1 MPFYMNF
8 KLSLGDFIDTIMK
21 KTLATIVMA
30 GAMVFGLNA
39 QEIGNDELTQIR
51 GSFSHSRD
59 DMARMNAISGN
70 YDLRKLAVNRERQG
84 KTDHF
89 FKYRVKVSG
98 ITDQQQSG
106 RCWMFTSMNVLR
118 PSVMEKF
125 NISGFD
131 FSHNYCY
138 FWDLFEKSNLFLE
151 NVIRTAERDI
161 ILDRDVAWFFQNP
174 VNDGGVWNSFLNI
187 AEKYGVVPASAM
199 PETAHSNRTSYLTS
213 FLNEYLRKEGYALRE
228 MISDGASEKKTRKY
242 KLQAMKGVY
251 RMLVLF
257 LGEPPVEFTWRYET
271 ENGEIKTLTST
282 PADFY
287 RSIVPADYGS
297 DSYIMV
303 MHDPTRPYYQVYEI
317 DNYRN
322 TYEGVNWKYLNLP
335 LDEIKASAMA
345 SIKAG
350 EALYASCDISLY
362 YKSDEGIADMDI
374 YDFGSLMGMDFEIHD
389 KAARIMTRQSGSAH
403 AMTLI
408 AVDTDENDRPVKW
421 QFENS
426 WGPDAGHNG
435 YYTFTDEW
443 FDEYMFRM
451 VIRKDYLSGKAV
463 EALSGEADMLPA
475 WDYMF

>member
-1 MPFYMNF
+1 MD
-8 KLSLGDFIDTIMK
+8 DFNGTMMK
-21 KTLATIVMA
+21 KTLSIIAMST
-30 GAMVFGLNA
+30 AMVFGLEA
-39 QEIGNDELTQIR
+39 QEIGNEELVRIR
-51 GSFSHSRD
+51 ESFARTRED
-59 DMARMNAISGN
+59 IARMNAVSGN
-70 YDLRKLAVNRERQG
+70 YDLKKLAIDRERQG

-89 FKYRVKVSG
+89 FKYKVQVSG

-125 NISGFD
+125 NVREFD

-138 FWDLFEKSNLFLE
+138 FWDMFEKSNLFLE

-161 ILDRDVAWFFQNP
+161 ILDRDVAWFFQSP

-199 PETAHSNRTSYLTS
+199 PETAHSNRTSYLTG

-228 MISDGASEKKTRKY
+228 MISEGASEKKTRKY

-251 RMLVLF
+251 RILVLC
-257 LGEPPVEFTWRYET
+257 LGEPPAEFTWRYET
-271 ENGEIKTLTST
+271 ADGEVKTLTST
-282 PADFY
+282 PLDFY
-287 RSIVPADYGS
+287 RSIIPEDYGS
-297 DSYIMV
+297 NTYIMV
-303 MHDPTRPYYQVYEI
+303 MNDPTRPYYQVYEI

-335 LDEIKASAMA
+335 SDEIKKAAVA
-345 SIKAG
+345 SIKAD
-350 EALYASCDISLY
+350 EALYASCDISRY
-362 YKSDEGIADMDI
+362 YNDDEGIADMDI
-374 YDFGSLMGMDFEIHD
+374 YDFEALMGMDFEIHD

-408 AVDTDENDRPVKW
+408 AVDTDENDTPVKW

-435 YYTFTDEW
+435 YFTFTDEW

-451 VIRKDYLSGKAV
+451 VIRKEYLSGKAV
-463 EALSGEADMLPA
+463 EALSGESEMLPA

>member
-1 MPFYMNF
+1 MD
-8 KLSLGDFIDTIMK
+8 DFNGTMMK
-21 KTLATIVMA
+21 KTLSIIAMAT
-30 GAMVFGLNA
+30 AMVFGLEA
-39 QEIGNDELTQIR
+39 QEIGNEELVRIR
-51 GSFSHSRD
+51 ESFARTRED
-59 DMARMNAISGN
+59 IARMNAVSGN
-70 YDLRKLAVNRERQG
+70 YDLKKLAIDRERQG

-89 FKYRVKVSG
+89 FKYKVQVSG

-125 NISGFD
+125 NVREFD

-138 FWDLFEKSNLFLE
+138 FWDMFEKSNLFLE

-161 ILDRDVAWFFQNP
+161 ILDRDVAWFFQSP

-199 PETAHSNRTSYLTS
+199 PETAHSNRTSYLTG

-228 MISDGASEKKTRKY
+228 MISEGASEKKTRKY

-251 RMLVLF
+251 RILVLC
-257 LGEPPVEFTWRYET
+257 LGEPPAEFTWRYET
-271 ENGEIKTLTST
+271 ADGEVKTLTST
-282 PADFY
+282 PLDFY
-287 RSIVPADYGS
+287 RSIIPEDYGS
-297 DSYIMV
+297 NTYIMV
-303 MHDPTRPYYQVYEI
+303 MNDPTRPYYQVYEI

-335 LDEIKASAMA
+335 SDEIKKAAVA
-345 SIKAG
+345 SIKAD
-350 EALYASCDISLY
+350 EALYASCDISRY
-362 YKSDEGIADMDI
+362 YNDDEGIADMDI
-374 YDFGSLMGMDFEIHD
+374 YDFEALMGMDFEIHD

-408 AVDTDENDRPVKW
+408 AVDTDENDTPVKW

-435 YYTFTDEW
+435 YFTFTDEW

-451 VIRKDYLSGKAV
+451 VIRKEYLSGKAV
-463 EALSGEADMLPA
+463 EALSGESEMLPA

>member
-1 MPFYMNF
+1 MNF

-251 RMLVLF
+251 PANLRSSSH
-257 LGEPPVEFTWRYET
+257 GDTKP
-271 ENGEIKTLTST
+271 KTGKS
-282 PADFY
+282 
-287 RSIVPADYGS
+287 
-297 DSYIMV
+297 
-303 MHDPTRPYYQVYEI
+303 RP
-317 DNYRN
+317 
-322 TYEGVNWKYLNLP
+322 
-335 LDEIKASAMA
+335 
-345 SIKAG
+345 
-350 EALYASCDISLY
+350 
-362 YKSDEGIADMDI
+362 
-374 YDFGSLMGMDFEIHD
+374 
-389 KAARIMTRQSGSAH
+389 
-403 AMTLI
+403 
-408 AVDTDENDRPVKW
+408 
-421 QFENS
+421 
-426 WGPDAGHNG
+426 
-435 YYTFTDEW
+435 
-443 FDEYMFRM
+443 
-451 VIRKDYLSGKAV
+451 
-463 EALSGEADMLPA
+463 
-475 WDYMF
+475 

>member
-1 MPFYMNF
+1 MD
-8 KLSLGDFIDTIMK
+8 DFNGTMMK
-21 KTLATIVMA
+21 KTLSIIAMAT
-30 GAMVFGLNA
+30 AMVFGLEA
-39 QEIGNDELTQIR
+39 QEIGNEELVRIR
-51 GSFSHSRD
+51 ESFARTRED
-59 DMARMNAISGN
+59 IARMNAVSGN
-70 YDLRKLAVNRERQG
+70 YDLKKLAIDRERQG

-89 FKYRVKVSG
+89 FKYKVQVSG

-125 NISGFD
+125 NIREFD

-138 FWDLFEKSNLFLE
+138 FWDMFEKSNLFLE

-161 ILDRDVAWFFQNP
+161 ILDRDVAWFFQSP

-199 PETAHSNRTSYLTS
+199 PETAHSNRTSYLTG

-228 MISDGASEKKTRKY
+228 MISEGASEKKTRKY

-251 RMLVLF
+251 RILVLC
-257 LGEPPVEFTWRYET
+257 LGEAPAEFTWRYET
-271 ENGEIKTLTST
+271 ADGEVKTLTST
-282 PADFY
+282 PLDFY
-287 RSIVPADYGS
+287 RSIIPEAYGS
-297 DSYIMV
+297 DTYIMV
-303 MHDPTRPYYQVYEI
+303 MNDPTRPYYQVYEI

-335 LDEIKASAMA
+335 SDEIKKAAVA
-345 SIKAG
+345 SIKAD
-350 EALYASCDISLY
+350 EALYASCDISRY
-362 YKSDEGIADMDI
+362 YNDDEGIADMDI
-374 YDFGSLMGMDFEIHD
+374 YDFEALMGMDFEIHD

-408 AVDTDENDRPVKW
+408 AVDTDENDTPVKW

-435 YYTFTDEW
+435 YFTFTDEW

-451 VIRKDYLSGKAV
+451 VIRKEYLSGKAV
-463 EALSGEADMLPA
+463 EALSGESEMLPA

>member
-1 MPFYMNF
+1 MD
-8 KLSLGDFIDTIMK
+8 DFNGTMMK
-21 KTLATIVMA
+21 KTLSIIAMAT
-30 GAMVFGLNA
+30 AMVFGLEA
-39 QEIGNDELTQIR
+39 QEIRNEELVRIR
-51 GSFSHSRD
+51 ESFARTRED
-59 DMARMNAISGN
+59 IARMNAVSGN
-70 YDLRKLAVNRERQG
+70 YDLKKLAIDRERQG

-89 FKYRVKVSG
+89 FKYKVQVSG

-125 NISGFD
+125 NVREFD

-138 FWDLFEKSNLFLE
+138 FWDMFEKSNLFLE

-161 ILDRDVAWFFQNP
+161 ILDRDVAWFFQSP

-199 PETAHSNRTSYLTS
+199 PETAHSNRTSYLTG

-228 MISDGASEKKTRKY
+228 MISEGASEKKTRKY

-251 RMLVLF
+251 RILVLC
-257 LGEPPVEFTWRYET
+257 LGEPPAEFTWRYET
-271 ENGEIKTLTST
+271 ADGEVKTLTST
-282 PADFY
+282 PLDFY
-287 RSIVPADYGS
+287 RSIIPEDYGS
-297 DSYIMV
+297 NTYIMV
-303 MHDPTRPYYQVYEI
+303 MNDPTRPYYQVYEI

-335 LDEIKASAMA
+335 SDEIKKAAVA
-345 SIKAG
+345 SIKAD
-350 EALYASCDISLY
+350 EALYASCDISRY
-362 YKSDEGIADMDI
+362 YNDDEGIADMDI
-374 YDFGSLMGMDFEIHD
+374 YDFEALMGMDFEIHD

-408 AVDTDENDRPVKW
+408 AVDTDENDTPVKW

-435 YYTFTDEW
+435 YFTFTDEW

-451 VIRKDYLSGKAV
+451 VIRKEYLSGKAV
-463 EALSGEADMLPA
+463 EALSGESEMLPA

>member
-1 MPFYMNF
+1 MD
-8 KLSLGDFIDTIMK
+8 DFNGTMMK
-21 KTLATIVMA
+21 KTLSIIAMAT
-30 GAMVFGLNA
+30 AMVFGLEA
-39 QEIGNDELTQIR
+39 QEIGNEELVRIR
-51 GSFSHSRD
+51 ESFARTRED
-59 DMARMNAISGN
+59 IARMNAVSGN
-70 YDLRKLAVNRERQG
+70 YDLKKLAIDRERQG

-89 FKYRVKVSG
+89 FKYKVQVSG

-125 NISGFD
+125 NIREFD

-138 FWDLFEKSNLFLE
+138 FWDMFEKSNLFLE

-161 ILDRDVAWFFQNP
+161 ILDRDVAWFFQSP

-199 PETAHSNRTSYLTS
+199 PETAHSNRTSYLTG

-228 MISDGASEKKTRKY
+228 MISEGASEKKTRKY

-251 RMLVLF
+251 RILVLC
-257 LGEPPVEFTWRYET
+257 LGEPPAEFTWRYET
-271 ENGEIKTLTST
+271 ADGEVKTLTST
-282 PADFY
+282 PLDFY
-287 RSIVPADYGS
+287 RSIIPEDYGS
-297 DSYIMV
+297 DTYIMV
-303 MHDPTRPYYQVYEI
+303 MNDPTRPYSQVYEI

-335 LDEIKASAMA
+335 SDEIKKAAVA
-345 SIKAG
+345 SIKAD
-350 EALYASCDISLY
+350 EALYASCDISRY
-362 YKSDEGIADMDI
+362 YNDDEGIADMDI
-374 YDFGSLMGMDFEIHD
+374 YDFEALMGMDFEIHD

-408 AVDTDENDRPVKW
+408 AVDTDENDTPVKW

-435 YYTFTDEW
+435 YFTFTDEW

-451 VIRKDYLSGKAV
+451 VIRKEYLSGKAV
-463 EALSGEADMLPA
+463 EALSGESEMLPA

>member
-1 MPFYMNF
+1 MD
-8 KLSLGDFIDTIMK
+8 DFNGTMMK
-21 KTLATIVMA
+21 KTLSIIAMAT
-30 GAMVFGLNA
+30 AMVFGLEA
-39 QEIGNDELTQIR
+39 QEIGNEELVRIR
-51 GSFSHSRD
+51 ESFARTRED
-59 DMARMNAISGN
+59 IARMNAVSGN
-70 YDLRKLAVNRERQG
+70 YDLKKLAIDRERQG

-89 FKYRVKVSG
+89 FKYKVQVCG

-125 NISGFD
+125 NIREFD

-138 FWDLFEKSNLFLE
+138 FWDMFEKSNLFLE

-161 ILDRDVAWFFQNP
+161 ILDRDVAWFFQSP

-199 PETAHSNRTSYLTS
+199 PETAHSNRTSYLTG

-228 MISDGASEKKTRKY
+228 MISEGASEKKTRKY

-251 RMLVLF
+251 RILVLC
-257 LGEPPVEFTWRYET
+257 LGEPPAEFTWRYET
-271 ENGEIKTLTST
+271 ADGEVKTLTST
-282 PADFY
+282 PLDFY
-287 RSIVPADYGS
+287 RSIIPEAYGS
-297 DSYIMV
+297 DTYIMV
-303 MHDPTRPYYQVYEI
+303 MNDPTRPYYQVYEI

-335 LDEIKASAMA
+335 SDEIKKAAVV
-345 SIKAG
+345 SIKAD
-350 EALYASCDISLY
+350 EALYASCDISRY
-362 YKSDEGIADMDI
+362 YNDDEGIADMDI
-374 YDFGSLMGMDFEIHD
+374 YDFEALMGMDFEIHD

-408 AVDTDENDRPVKW
+408 AVDTDENDTPVKW

-435 YYTFTDEW
+435 YFTFTDEW

-451 VIRKDYLSGKAV
+451 VIRKEYLSGKAV
-463 EALSGEADMLPA
+463 EALSGESEMLPA

>member
-1 MPFYMNF
+1 MNF
-8 KLSLGDFIDTIMK
+8 KLSLGDFKDTTMK
-21 KTLATIVMA
+21 KTLTTIAMA
-30 GAMVFGLNA
+30 GIMVLGLNA
-39 QEIGNDELTQIR
+39 QEIGNEELAQIR
-51 GSFSHSRD
+51 SSFTRTRD
-59 DMARMNAISGN
+59 DIARMNAISGN

-125 NISGFD
+125 GISEFD

-138 FWDLFEKSNLFLE
+138 FWDMFEKSNLFLE

-187 AEKYGVVPASAM
+187 AEKYGVVPEQAM
-199 PETAHSNRTSYLTS
+199 PETAHSNNTSYLTS

-257 LGEPPVEFTWRYET
+257 LGEPPVRFTWRYET
-271 ENGEIKTLTST
+271 EEGEIRTLEST

-287 RSIVPADYGS
+287 RSIVPDGYGS
-297 DSYIMV
+297 DSYVMV

-317 DNYRN
+317 ENYRN
-322 TYEGVNWKYLNLP
+322 TCEGINWKYLNLP
-335 LDEIKASAMA
+335 LDEIKSSAIA
-345 SIKAG
+345 SIKAD
-350 EALYASCDISLY
+350 EALYASCDISRY

-374 YDFGSLMGMDFEIHD
+374 YDFGALMGFDFEIHD
-389 KAARIMTRQSGSAH
+389 KAERIMTRQSGSAH

-408 AVDTDENDRPVKW
+408 AVDTDENGKPVKW

-435 YYTFTDEW
+435 YYTFTDGW

-463 EALSGEADMLPA
+463 GALSGESDMLPA

>member
-1 MPFYMNF
+1 MD
-8 KLSLGDFIDTIMK
+8 DFNGTMMK
-21 KTLATIVMA
+21 KTLSIIAMAT
-30 GAMVFGLNA
+30 AMVFGLEA
-39 QEIGNDELTQIR
+39 QEIGNEELVRIR
-51 GSFSHSRD
+51 ESFARTRED
-59 DMARMNAISGN
+59 IARMNAVSGN
-70 YDLRKLAVNRERQG
+70 YDLKKLAIDRERQG
-84 KTDHF
+84 KTDHL
-89 FKYRVKVSG
+89 FKYKVQVSG

-125 NISGFD
+125 NVREFD

-138 FWDLFEKSNLFLE
+138 FWDMFEKSNLFLE

-161 ILDRDVAWFFQNP
+161 ILDRDVAWFFQSP

-199 PETAHSNRTSYLTS
+199 PETAHSNRTSYLTG

-228 MISDGASEKKTRKY
+228 MISEGASEKKTRKY

-251 RMLVLF
+251 RILVLC
-257 LGEPPVEFTWRYET
+257 LGEPPAEFTWRYET
-271 ENGEIKTLTST
+271 ADGEVKTLTST
-282 PADFY
+282 PLDFY
-287 RSIVPADYGS
+287 RSIIPEDYGS
-297 DSYIMV
+297 DTYIMV
-303 MHDPTRPYYQVYEI
+303 MNDPTRPYYQVYEI

-335 LDEIKASAMA
+335 SDEIKKAAVA
-345 SIKAG
+345 SIKAD
-350 EALYASCDISLY
+350 EALYASCDISRY
-362 YKSDEGIADMDI
+362 YNDDEGIADMDI
-374 YDFGSLMGMDFEIHD
+374 YDFEALMGMDFEIHD

-408 AVDTDENDRPVKW
+408 AVDTDENDTPVKW

-435 YYTFTDEW
+435 YFTFTDEW

-451 VIRKDYLSGKAV
+451 VIRKEYLSGKAV
-463 EALSGEADMLPA
+463 EALSGESEMLPA

>member
-1 MPFYMNF
+1 MD
-8 KLSLGDFIDTIMK
+8 DFNGTMMK
-21 KTLATIVMA
+21 KTLSIIAMAT
-30 GAMVFGLNA
+30 AMVFGLEA
-39 QEIGNDELTQIR
+39 QEIGNEELVRIR
-51 GSFSHSRD
+51 ESFARTRED
-59 DMARMNAISGN
+59 IARMNAVSGN
-70 YDLRKLAVNRERQG
+70 YDLKKLAIDRERQG
-84 KTDHF
+84 KTDHL
-89 FKYRVKVSG
+89 FKYKVQVSG

-125 NISGFD
+125 NVREFD

-138 FWDLFEKSNLFLE
+138 FWDMFEKSNLFLE

-161 ILDRDVAWFFQNP
+161 ILDRDVAWFFQIP

-199 PETAHSNRTSYLTS
+199 PETAHSNRTSYLTG

-228 MISDGASEKKTRKY
+228 MISEGASEKKTRKY

-251 RMLVLF
+251 RILVLC
-257 LGEPPVEFTWRYET
+257 LGEPPAEFTWRYET
-271 ENGEIKTLTST
+271 ADGEVKTLTST
-282 PADFY
+282 PLDFY
-287 RSIVPADYGS
+287 RSIIPEDYGS
-297 DSYIMV
+297 DTYIMV
-303 MHDPTRPYYQVYEI
+303 MNDPTRPYYQVYEI

-335 LDEIKASAMA
+335 SDEIKKAAVA
-345 SIKAG
+345 SIKAD
-350 EALYASCDISLY
+350 EALYASCDISRY
-362 YKSDEGIADMDI
+362 YNDDEGIADMDI
-374 YDFGSLMGMDFEIHD
+374 YDFEALMGMDFEIHD

-408 AVDTDENDRPVKW
+408 AVDTDENDTPVKW

-435 YYTFTDEW
+435 YFTFTDEW

-451 VIRKDYLSGKAV
+451 VIRKEYLSGKAV
-463 EALSGEADMLPA
+463 EALSGESEMLPA

>member
-1 MPFYMNF
+1 M
-8 KLSLGDFIDTIMK
+8 MK
-21 KTLATIVMA
+21 KTLSIIAMAT
-30 GAMVFGLNA
+30 AMVFGLEA
-39 QEIGNDELTQIR
+39 QEIGNEELVRIR
-51 GSFSHSRD
+51 ESFARTRED
-59 DMARMNAISGN
+59 IARMNAVSGN
-70 YDLRKLAVNRERQG
+70 YDLKKLAIDRERQG

-89 FKYRVKVSG
+89 FKYKVQVSG

-125 NISGFD
+125 NVREFD

-138 FWDLFEKSNLFLE
+138 FWDMFEKSNLFLE

-161 ILDRDVAWFFQNP
+161 ILDRDVAWFFQSP

-199 PETAHSNRTSYLTS
+199 PETAHSNRTSYLTG

-228 MISDGASEKKTRKY
+228 MISEGASEKKTRKY

-251 RMLVLF
+251 RILVLC
-257 LGEPPVEFTWRYET
+257 LGEPPAEFTWRYET
-271 ENGEIKTLTST
+271 ADGEVKTLTST
-282 PADFY
+282 PLDFY
-287 RSIVPADYGS
+287 RSIIPEDYGS
-297 DSYIMV
+297 NTYIMV
-303 MHDPTRPYYQVYEI
+303 MNDPTRPYYQVYEI

-335 LDEIKASAMA
+335 SDEIKKAAVA
-345 SIKAG
+345 SIKAD
-350 EALYASCDISLY
+350 EALYASCDISRY
-362 YKSDEGIADMDI
+362 YNDDEGIADMDI
-374 YDFGSLMGMDFEIHD
+374 YDFEALMGMDFEIHD

-408 AVDTDENDRPVKW
+408 AVDTDENDTPVKW

-435 YYTFTDEW
+435 YFTFTDEW

-451 VIRKDYLSGKAV
+451 VIRKEYLSGKAV
-463 EALSGEADMLPA
+463 EALSGESEMLPA

>member
-1 MPFYMNF
+1 MD
-8 KLSLGDFIDTIMK
+8 DFNGTMMK
-21 KTLATIVMA
+21 KTLSIIAMAT
-30 GAMVFGLNA
+30 AMVFGLEA
-39 QEIGNDELTQIR
+39 QEIGNEELVRIR
-51 GSFSHSRD
+51 ESFARTRED
-59 DMARMNAISGN
+59 IARMNAVSGN
-70 YDLRKLAVNRERQG
+70 YDLKKLAIDRERQG

-89 FKYRVKVSG
+89 FKYKVQVSG

-125 NISGFD
+125 NVREFD

-138 FWDLFEKSNLFLE
+138 FWDMFEKSNLFLE

-161 ILDRDVAWFFQNP
+161 ILDRDVAWFFQSP

-199 PETAHSNRTSYLTS
+199 PETAHSNRTSYLTG

-228 MISDGASEKKTRKY
+228 MISEGASEKKTRKY

-251 RMLVLF
+251 RILVLC
-257 LGEPPVEFTWRYET
+257 LGEPPAEFTWRYET
-271 ENGEIKTLTST
+271 ADGEIKTLTST
-282 PADFY
+282 PLDFY
-287 RSIVPADYGS
+287 RSIIPEDYGS
-297 DSYIMV
+297 NTYIMV
-303 MHDPTRPYYQVYEI
+303 MNDPTRPYYQVYEI

-335 LDEIKASAMA
+335 SDEIKKAAVA
-345 SIKAG
+345 SIKAD
-350 EALYASCDISLY
+350 EALYASCDISRY
-362 YKSDEGIADMDI
+362 YNDDEGIADMDI
-374 YDFGSLMGMDFEIHD
+374 YDFEALMGMDFEIHD

-408 AVDTDENDRPVKW
+408 AVDTDENDTPVKW

-435 YYTFTDEW
+435 YFTFTDEW

-451 VIRKDYLSGKAV
+451 VIRKEYLSDKAV
-463 EALSGEADMLPA
+463 EALSGESEMLPA

>member
-1 MPFYMNF
+1 MD
-8 KLSLGDFIDTIMK
+8 DFNGTMMK
-21 KTLATIVMA
+21 KTLSIIAMAT
-30 GAMVFGLNA
+30 AMVFGLEA
-39 QEIGNDELTQIR
+39 QEIGNEELVRIR
-51 GSFSHSRD
+51 ESFARTRED
-59 DMARMNAISGN
+59 IARMNAVSGN
-70 YDLRKLAVNRERQG
+70 YDLKKLAIDRERQG
-84 KTDHF
+84 KTDHL
-89 FKYRVKVSG
+89 FKYKVQVSG

-125 NISGFD
+125 NIREFD

-138 FWDLFEKSNLFLE
+138 FWDMFEKSNLFLE

-161 ILDRDVAWFFQNP
+161 ILDRDVAWFFQSP

-199 PETAHSNRTSYLTS
+199 PETAHSNRTSYLTG

-228 MISDGASEKKTRKY
+228 MISEGASEKKTRKY

-251 RMLVLF
+251 RILVLC
-257 LGEPPVEFTWRYET
+257 LGEPPAEFTWRYET
-271 ENGEIKTLTST
+271 ADGEVKTLTST
-282 PADFY
+282 PLDFY
-287 RSIVPADYGS
+287 RSIIPEAYGS
-297 DSYIMV
+297 DTYIMV
-303 MHDPTRPYYQVYEI
+303 MNDPTRPYYQVYEI

-335 LDEIKASAMA
+335 SDEIKKAAVV
-345 SIKAG
+345 SIKAD
-350 EALYASCDISLY
+350 EALYASCDISRY
-362 YKSDEGIADMDI
+362 YNDDEGIADMDI
-374 YDFGSLMGMDFEIHD
+374 YDFEALMGMDFEIHD

-408 AVDTDENDRPVKW
+408 AVDTDENDTPVKW

-435 YYTFTDEW
+435 YFTFTDEW

-451 VIRKDYLSGKAV
+451 VIRKEYLSGKAV
-463 EALSGEADMLPA
+463 EALSGESEMLPA

>member
-1 MPFYMNF
+1 MD
-8 KLSLGDFIDTIMK
+8 DFNGTMMK
-21 KTLATIVMA
+21 KTLSIIAMAT
-30 GAMVFGLNA
+30 AMVFGLEA
-39 QEIGNDELTQIR
+39 QEIGNEELVRIR
-51 GSFSHSRD
+51 ESFARTRED
-59 DMARMNAISGN
+59 IARMNAVSGN
-70 YDLRKLAVNRERQG
+70 YDLKKLAIDRERQG

-89 FKYRVKVSG
+89 FKYKVQVSG

-125 NISGFD
+125 NIREFD

-138 FWDLFEKSNLFLE
+138 FWDMFEKSNLFLE

-161 ILDRDVAWFFQNP
+161 ILDRDVAWFFQSP

-199 PETAHSNRTSYLTS
+199 PETAHSNRTSYLTG

-228 MISDGASEKKTRKY
+228 MISEGASEKKTRKY

-251 RMLVLF
+251 RILVLC
-257 LGEPPVEFTWRYET
+257 LGEPPAEFTWRYET
-271 ENGEIKTLTST
+271 ADGEVKTLTST
-282 PADFY
+282 PLDFY
-287 RSIVPADYGS
+287 RSIIPEDYGS
-297 DSYIMV
+297 NTYIMV
-303 MHDPTRPYYQVYEI
+303 MNDPTRPYYQVYEI

-335 LDEIKASAMA
+335 SDEIKKAAVA
-345 SIKAG
+345 SIKAD
-350 EALYASCDISLY
+350 EALYASCDISRY
-362 YKSDEGIADMDI
+362 YNDDEGIADMDI
-374 YDFGSLMGMDFEIHD
+374 YDFEALMGMDFEIHD

-408 AVDTDENDRPVKW
+408 AVDTDENDTPVKW

-435 YYTFTDEW
+435 YFTFTDEW

-451 VIRKDYLSGKAV
+451 VIRKEYLSGKAV
-463 EALSGEADMLPA
+463 EALSGESEMLPA

>member
-1 MPFYMNF
+1 MD
-8 KLSLGDFIDTIMK
+8 DFNGTMMK
-21 KTLATIVMA
+21 KTLSIIAMAT
-30 GAMVFGLNA
+30 AMVFGLEA
-39 QEIGNDELTQIR
+39 QEIGNEELVRIR
-51 GSFSHSRD
+51 ESFARTRED
-59 DMARMNAISGN
+59 IARMNAVSGN
-70 YDLRKLAVNRERQG
+70 YDLKKLAIDRERQG
-84 KTDHF
+84 KTDHL
-89 FKYRVKVSG
+89 FKYKVQVSG

-125 NISGFD
+125 NVREFD

-138 FWDLFEKSNLFLE
+138 FWDMFEKSNLFLE

-161 ILDRDVAWFFQNP
+161 ILDRDVAWFFQIP

-199 PETAHSNRTSYLTS
+199 PETAHSNRTSYLTG

-228 MISDGASEKKTRKY
+228 MISEGASEKKTRKY

-251 RMLVLF
+251 RILVLC
-257 LGEPPVEFTWRYET
+257 LGEPPAEFTWRYET
-271 ENGEIKTLTST
+271 ADGEIKTLTST
-282 PADFY
+282 PLDFY
-287 RSIVPADYGS
+287 RSIIPEDYGS
-297 DSYIMV
+297 DTYIMV
-303 MHDPTRPYYQVYEI
+303 MNDPTRPYYQVYEI

-335 LDEIKASAMA
+335 SDEIKKAAVA
-345 SIKAG
+345 SIKAD
-350 EALYASCDISLY
+350 EALYASCDISRY
-362 YKSDEGIADMDI
+362 YNDDEGIADMDI
-374 YDFGSLMGMDFEIHD
+374 YDFEALMGMDFEIHD

-408 AVDTDENDRPVKW
+408 AVDTDENDTPVKW

-435 YYTFTDEW
+435 YFTFTDEW

-451 VIRKDYLSGKAV
+451 VIRKEYLSGKAV
-463 EALSGEADMLPA
+463 EALSGESEMLPA

>member
-1 MPFYMNF
+1 MD
-8 KLSLGDFIDTIMK
+8 DFNGTMMK
-21 KTLATIVMA
+21 KTLSIIAMAT
-30 GAMVFGLNA
+30 AMVFGLEA
-39 QEIGNDELTQIR
+39 QEIGNEELVRIR
-51 GSFSHSRD
+51 ESFARTRED
-59 DMARMNAISGN
+59 IARMNAVSGN
-70 YDLRKLAVNRERQG
+70 YDLKKLAIDRERQG

-89 FKYRVKVSG
+89 FKYKVQVSG

-125 NISGFD
+125 NVREFD

-138 FWDLFEKSNLFLE
+138 FWDMFEKSNLFLE

-161 ILDRDVAWFFQNP
+161 ILDRDVAWFFQSP

-199 PETAHSNRTSYLTS
+199 PETAHSNRTSYLTG

-228 MISDGASEKKTRKY
+228 MISEGASEKKTRKY

-251 RMLVLF
+251 RILVLC
-257 LGEPPVEFTWRYET
+257 LGEPPAEFTWRYET
-271 ENGEIKTLTST
+271 ADGEVKTLTST
-282 PADFY
+282 PLDFY
-287 RSIVPADYGS
+287 RSIIPEDYGS
-297 DSYIMV
+297 DTYIMV
-303 MHDPTRPYYQVYEI
+303 MNDPTRPYYQVYEI

-335 LDEIKASAMA
+335 SDEIKKAAVA
-345 SIKAG
+345 SIKAD
-350 EALYASCDISLY
+350 EALYASCDISRY
-362 YKSDEGIADMDI
+362 YNDDEGIADMDI
-374 YDFGSLMGMDFEIHD
+374 YDFEALMGMDFEIHD

-408 AVDTDENDRPVKW
+408 AVDTDENDTPVKW

-435 YYTFTDEW
+435 YFTFTDEW

-451 VIRKDYLSGKAV
+451 VIRKEYLSGKAV
-463 EALSGEADMLPA
+463 EALSGESEMLPA
-475 WDYMF
+475 WDSMF

>member
-1 MPFYMNF
+1 MD
-8 KLSLGDFIDTIMK
+8 DFNGTMMK
-21 KTLATIVMA
+21 KTLSIIAMAT
-30 GAMVFGLNA
+30 AMVFGLEA
-39 QEIGNDELTQIR
+39 QEIGNEELVRIR
-51 GSFSHSRD
+51 ESFARTRED
-59 DMARMNAISGN
+59 IARMNAVSGN
-70 YDLRKLAVNRERQG
+70 YDLKKLAIDRERQG

-89 FKYRVKVSG
+89 FKYKVQVSG

-125 NISGFD
+125 NVREFD

-138 FWDLFEKSNLFLE
+138 FWDMFEKSNLFLE

-161 ILDRDVAWFFQNP
+161 ILDRDVAWFFQSP

-199 PETAHSNRTSYLTS
+199 PETAHSNRTSYLTG

-228 MISDGASEKKTRKY
+228 MISEGASEKKTRKY

-251 RMLVLF
+251 RILVLC
-257 LGEPPVEFTWRYET
+257 LGEPPAEFTWRYET
-271 ENGEIKTLTST
+271 ADGEVKTLTST
-282 PADFY
+282 PLDFY
-287 RSIVPADYGS
+287 RSIIPEDYGS
-297 DSYIMV
+297 NTYIMV
-303 MHDPTRPYYQVYEI
+303 TNDPTRPYYQVYEI

-335 LDEIKASAMA
+335 SDEIKKAAVA
-345 SIKAG
+345 SIKAD
-350 EALYASCDISLY
+350 EALYASCDISRY
-362 YKSDEGIADMDI
+362 YNDDEGIADMDI
-374 YDFGSLMGMDFEIHD
+374 YDFEALMGMDFEIHD

-408 AVDTDENDRPVKW
+408 AVDTDENDTPVKW

-435 YYTFTDEW
+435 YFTFTDEW

-451 VIRKDYLSGKAV
+451 VIRKEYLSGKAV
-463 EALSGEADMLPA
+463 EALSGESEMLPA

>member
-1 MPFYMNF
+1 MD
-8 KLSLGDFIDTIMK
+8 DFNGTMMK
-21 KTLATIVMA
+21 KTLSIIAMAT
-30 GAMVFGLNA
+30 AMVFGLEA
-39 QEIGNDELTQIR
+39 QEIGNEELVRIR
-51 GSFSHSRD
+51 ESFARTRED
-59 DMARMNAISGN
+59 IARMNAVSGN
-70 YDLRKLAVNRERQG
+70 YDLKKLAIDRERQG
-84 KTDHF
+84 KTDHL
-89 FKYRVKVSG
+89 FKYKVQVSG

-125 NISGFD
+125 NIREFD

-138 FWDLFEKSNLFLE
+138 FWDMFEKSNLFLE

-161 ILDRDVAWFFQNP
+161 ILDRDVAWFFQSP

-199 PETAHSNRTSYLTS
+199 PETAHSNRTSYLTG

-228 MISDGASEKKTRKY
+228 MISEGASEKKTRKY

-251 RMLVLF
+251 RILVLC
-257 LGEPPVEFTWRYET
+257 LGEPPAEFTWRYET
-271 ENGEIKTLTST
+271 ADGEVKTLTST
-282 PADFY
+282 PLDFY
-287 RSIVPADYGS
+287 RSIIPEDYGS
-297 DSYIMV
+297 DTYIMV
-303 MHDPTRPYYQVYEI
+303 MNDPTRPYYQVYEI

-335 LDEIKASAMA
+335 SDEIKKAAVA
-345 SIKAG
+345 SIKAD
-350 EALYASCDISLY
+350 EALYASCDISRY
-362 YKSDEGIADMDI
+362 YNDDEGIADMDI
-374 YDFGSLMGMDFEIHD
+374 YDFEALMGMDFEIHD

-408 AVDTDENDRPVKW
+408 AVDTDENDTPVKW

-435 YYTFTDEW
+435 YFTFTDEW

-451 VIRKDYLSGKAV
+451 VIRKEYLSGKAV
-463 EALSGEADMLPA
+463 EALSGESEMLPA

>member
-1 MPFYMNF
+1 MD
-8 KLSLGDFIDTIMK
+8 DFNGTMMK
-21 KTLATIVMA
+21 KTLSIIAMAT
-30 GAMVFGLNA
+30 AMVFGLEA
-39 QEIGNDELTQIR
+39 QEIGNEELVRIR
-51 GSFSHSRD
+51 ESFARTRED
-59 DMARMNAISGN
+59 IARMNAVSGN
-70 YDLRKLAVNRERQG
+70 YDLKKLAIDRERQG
-84 KTDHF
+84 KTDHL
-89 FKYRVKVSG
+89 FKYKVQVSG

-125 NISGFD
+125 NIREFD

-138 FWDLFEKSNLFLE
+138 FWDMFEKSNLFLE

-161 ILDRDVAWFFQNP
+161 ILDRDVAWFFQSP

-199 PETAHSNRTSYLTS
+199 PETAHSNRTSYLTG

-228 MISDGASEKKTRKY
+228 MISEGASEKKTRKY

-251 RMLVLF
+251 RILVLC
-257 LGEPPVEFTWRYET
+257 LGEPPAEFTWRYET
-271 ENGEIKTLTST
+271 ADGEVKTLTST
-282 PADFY
+282 PLDFY
-287 RSIVPADYGS
+287 RSIIPEDYGS
-297 DSYIMV
+297 NTYIMV
-303 MHDPTRPYYQVYEI
+303 MNDPTRPYYQVYEI

-335 LDEIKASAMA
+335 SDEIKKAAVA
-345 SIKAG
+345 SIKAD
-350 EALYASCDISLY
+350 EALYASCDISRY
-362 YKSDEGIADMDI
+362 YNDDEGIADMDI
-374 YDFGSLMGMDFEIHD
+374 YDFEALMGMDFEIHD

-408 AVDTDENDRPVKW
+408 AVDADENDTPVKW

-435 YYTFTDEW
+435 YFTFTDEW

-451 VIRKDYLSGKAV
+451 VIRKEYLSGKAV
-463 EALSGEADMLPA
+463 EALSGESEMLPA

>member
-1 MPFYMNF
+1 MD
-8 KLSLGDFIDTIMK
+8 DFNGTMMK
-21 KTLATIVMA
+21 KTLSIIAMAT
-30 GAMVFGLNA
+30 AMVFGLEA
-39 QEIGNDELTQIR
+39 QEIGNEELVRIR
-51 GSFSHSRD
+51 ESFARTRED
-59 DMARMNAISGN
+59 IARMNAVSGN
-70 YDLRKLAVNRERQG
+70 YDLKKLAIDRERQG

-89 FKYRVKVSG
+89 FKYKVQVSG

-125 NISGFD
+125 NIREFD

-138 FWDLFEKSNLFLE
+138 FWDMFEKSNLFLE

-161 ILDRDVAWFFQNP
+161 ILDRDVAWFFQSP

-199 PETAHSNRTSYLTS
+199 PETAHSNRTSYLTG

-228 MISDGASEKKTRKY
+228 MISEGASEKKTRKY

-251 RMLVLF
+251 RILVLC
-257 LGEPPVEFTWRYET
+257 LGEPPAEFTWRYET
-271 ENGEIKTLTST
+271 ADGEVKTLTST
-282 PADFY
+282 PLDFY
-287 RSIVPADYGS
+287 RSIIPEDYGS
-297 DSYIMV
+297 NTYIMV
-303 MHDPTRPYYQVYEI
+303 MNDLTRPYYQVYEI

-335 LDEIKASAMA
+335 SDEIKKAAVA
-345 SIKAG
+345 SIKAD
-350 EALYASCDISLY
+350 EALYASCDISRY
-362 YKSDEGIADMDI
+362 YNDDEGIADMDI
-374 YDFGSLMGMDFEIHD
+374 YDFEALMGMDFEIHD

-408 AVDTDENDRPVKW
+408 AVDTDENDTPVKW

-435 YYTFTDEW
+435 YFTFTDEW

-451 VIRKDYLSGKAV
+451 VIRKEYLSGKAV
-463 EALSGEADMLPA
+463 EALSGESEMLPA

>member
-1 MPFYMNF
+1 MD
-8 KLSLGDFIDTIMK
+8 DFNGTMMK
-21 KTLATIVMA
+21 KTLSIIAMAT
-30 GAMVFGLNA
+30 AMVFGLEA
-39 QEIGNDELTQIR
+39 QEIGNEELVRIR
-51 GSFSHSRD
+51 ESFARTRED
-59 DMARMNAISGN
+59 IARMNAVSGN
-70 YDLRKLAVNRERQG
+70 YDLKKLAIDRERQG

-89 FKYRVKVSG
+89 FKYKVQVSG

-125 NISGFD
+125 NIREFD

-138 FWDLFEKSNLFLE
+138 FWDMFEKSNLFLE

-161 ILDRDVAWFFQNP
+161 ILDRDVAWFFQSP

-199 PETAHSNRTSYLTS
+199 PETAHSNRTSYLTG

-228 MISDGASEKKTRKY
+228 MISEGASEKKTRKY

-251 RMLVLF
+251 RILVLC
-257 LGEPPVEFTWRYET
+257 LGEPPAEFTWRYET
-271 ENGEIKTLTST
+271 ADGEVKTLTST
-282 PADFY
+282 PLDFY
-287 RSIVPADYGS
+287 RSIIPEAYGS
-297 DSYIMV
+297 DTYIMV
-303 MHDPTRPYYQVYEI
+303 MNDPTRPYYQVYEI

-335 LDEIKASAMA
+335 SDEIKKAAVA
-345 SIKAG
+345 SIKAD
-350 EALYASCDISLY
+350 EALYASCDISRY
-362 YKSDEGIADMDI
+362 YNDDEGIADMDI
-374 YDFGSLMGMDFEIHD
+374 YDFEALMGMDFEIHD

-408 AVDTDENDRPVKW
+408 AVDTDENDTPVKW

-435 YYTFTDEW
+435 YFTFTDEW
-443 FDEYMFRM
+443 FDEYMFR
-451 VIRKDYLSGKAV
+451 VIRKEYLSGKAV
-463 EALSGEADMLPA
+463 EALSGESEMLPA

>member
-1 MPFYMNF
+1 MNF
-8 KLSLGDFIDTIMK
+8 KLSLGDFKDTMMK
-21 KTLATIVMA
+21 KTLAAIVMA
-30 GAMVFGLNA
+30 VAMVSGLEA
-39 QEIGNDELTQIR
+39 QEIGNEELAQIR
-51 GSFSHSRD
+51 KSFARTQD
-59 DMARMNAISGN
+59 DVARMNAISGN
-70 YDLRKLAVNRERQG
+70 YDLRKLAIDRERQG

-118 PSVMEKF
+118 PSVMDKF
-125 NISGFD
+125 NIKEFD

-138 FWDLFEKSNLFLE
+138 FWDMFEKSNLFLE
-151 NVIRTAERDI
+151 NIISTAERDI

-199 PETAHSNRTSYLTS
+199 PETEHSNRTSMLTS

-228 MISDGASEKKTRKY
+228 MISEGASEKKTRKY

-251 RMLVLF
+251 RMLALC
-257 LGEPPVEFTWRYET
+257 LGEPPAEFTWRYET
-271 ENGEIKTLTST
+271 ADGEIKSLTST
-282 PADFY
+282 PEDFY

-297 DSYIMV
+297 DCYIMV

-335 LDEIKASAMA
+335 LDEIKASAIA
-345 SIKAG
+345 SIKAD
-350 EALYASCDISLY
+350 EALYASCDISRY
-362 YKSDEGIADMDI
+362 YKDDEGIADPDI
-374 YDFGSLMGMDFEIHD
+374 YDFEALMGMDFEIHD

-426 WGPDAGHNG
+426 WGTSAGHNG
-435 YYTFTDEW
+435 YYTFTDGW

-451 VIRKDYLSGKAV
+451 VIRKDYLSEKAI
-463 EALSGEADMLPA
+463 EALSGESDMLPA

>member
-1 MPFYMNF
+1 MD
-8 KLSLGDFIDTIMK
+8 DFNGTMMK
-21 KTLATIVMA
+21 KTLSIIAMAT
-30 GAMVFGLNA
+30 AMVFGLEA
-39 QEIGNDELTQIR
+39 QEIGNEELVRIR
-51 GSFSHSRD
+51 ESFARTRED
-59 DMARMNAISGN
+59 IARMNAVSGN
-70 YDLRKLAVNRERQG
+70 YDLKKLAIDRERQG

-89 FKYRVKVSG
+89 FKYKVQVSG

-125 NISGFD
+125 NVREFD

-138 FWDLFEKSNLFLE
+138 FWDMFEKSNPFQE
-151 NVIRTAERDI
+151 NVKRTDKRDI
-161 ILDRDVAWFFQNP
+161 ILDRDVAWFFQSP

-199 PETAHSNRTSYLTS
+199 PETAHSNRTSYLTG

-228 MISDGASEKKTRKY
+228 MISEGASEKKTRKY

-251 RMLVLF
+251 RILVLC
-257 LGEPPVEFTWRYET
+257 LGEPPAEFTWRYET
-271 ENGEIKTLTST
+271 ADGEVKTLTST
-282 PADFY
+282 PLDFY
-287 RSIVPADYGS
+287 RSIIPEDYGS
-297 DSYIMV
+297 NTYIMV
-303 MHDPTRPYYQVYEI
+303 MNDPTRPYYQVYEI

-335 LDEIKASAMA
+335 SDEIKKAAVA
-345 SIKAG
+345 SIKAD
-350 EALYASCDISLY
+350 EALYASCDISRY
-362 YKSDEGIADMDI
+362 YNDDEGIADMDI
-374 YDFGSLMGMDFEIHD
+374 YDFEALMGMDFEIHD

-408 AVDTDENDRPVKW
+408 AVDTDENDTPVKW

-435 YYTFTDEW
+435 YFTFTDEW

-451 VIRKDYLSGKAV
+451 VIRKEYLSGKAV
-463 EALSGEADMLPA
+463 EALSGESEMLPA

>member
-1 MPFYMNF
+1 
-8 KLSLGDFIDTIMK
+8 MK
-21 KTLATIVMA
+21 KTLSIIAMAT
-30 GAMVFGLNA
+30 AMVFGLEA
-39 QEIGNDELTQIR
+39 QEIGNEELVRIR
-51 GSFSHSRD
+51 ESFARTRED
-59 DMARMNAISGN
+59 IARMNAVSGN
-70 YDLRKLAVNRERQG
+70 YDLKKLAIDRERQG
-84 KTDHF
+84 KTDHL
-89 FKYRVKVSG
+89 FKYKVQVSG

-125 NISGFD
+125 NIREFD

-138 FWDLFEKSNLFLE
+138 FWDMFEKSNLFLE

-161 ILDRDVAWFFQNP
+161 ILDRDVAWFFQSP

-199 PETAHSNRTSYLTS
+199 PETAHSNRTSYLTG

-228 MISDGASEKKTRKY
+228 MISEGASEKKTRKY

-251 RMLVLF
+251 RILVLC
-257 LGEPPVEFTWRYET
+257 LGEPPAEFTWRYET
-271 ENGEIKTLTST
+271 ADGEVKTLTST
-282 PADFY
+282 PLDFY
-287 RSIVPADYGS
+287 RSIIPEDYGS
-297 DSYIMV
+297 DTYIMV
-303 MHDPTRPYYQVYEI
+303 MNDPTRPYYQVYEI

-335 LDEIKASAMA
+335 SDEIKKAAVA
-345 SIKAG
+345 SIKAD
-350 EALYASCDISLY
+350 EALYASCDISRY
-362 YKSDEGIADMDI
+362 YNDDEGIADMDI
-374 YDFGSLMGMDFEIHD
+374 YDFEALMGMDFEIHD

-408 AVDTDENDRPVKW
+408 AVDTDENDTPVKW

-435 YYTFTDEW
+435 YFTFTDEW

-451 VIRKDYLSGKAV
+451 VIRKEYLSGKAV
-463 EALSGEADMLPA
+463 EALSGESEMLPA

>member
-1 MPFYMNF
+1 MNF

-199 PETAHSNRTSYLTS
+199 PETAHSNRSTATRWPAQYRRPIPTTGVT
-213 FLNEYLRKEGYALRE
+213 LRSTKPVLQPRE
-228 MISDGASEKKTRKY
+228 AA
-242 KLQAMKGVY
+242 LQA
-251 RMLVLF
+251 
-257 LGEPPVEFTWRYET
+257 T
-271 ENGEIKTLTST
+271 EVSSEWAT
-282 PADFY
+282 PLL
-287 RSIVPADYGS
+287 
-297 DSYIMV
+297 
-303 MHDPTRPYYQVYEI
+303 PTV
-317 DNYRN
+317 
-322 TYEGVNWKYLNLP
+322 
-335 LDEIKASAMA
+335 S
-345 SIKAG
+345 
-350 EALYASCDISLY
+350 
-362 YKSDEGIADMDI
+362 
-374 YDFGSLMGMDFEIHD
+374 
-389 KAARIMTRQSGSAH
+389 
-403 AMTLI
+403 
-408 AVDTDENDRPVKW
+408 
-421 QFENS
+421 NS
-426 WGPDAGHNG
+426 
-435 YYTFTDEW
+435 
-443 FDEYMFRM
+443 
-451 VIRKDYLSGKAV
+451 
-463 EALSGEADMLPA
+463 
-475 WDYMF
+475 

>member
-1 MPFYMNF
+1 MD
-8 KLSLGDFIDTIMK
+8 DFNGTMMK
-21 KTLATIVMA
+21 KTLSIIAMAT
-30 GAMVFGLNA
+30 AMVFGLEA
-39 QEIGNDELTQIR
+39 QEIGNEELVRIR
-51 GSFSHSRD
+51 ESFARTRED
-59 DMARMNAISGN
+59 IARMNAVSGN
-70 YDLRKLAVNRERQG
+70 YDLKKLAIDRERQG

-89 FKYRVKVSG
+89 FKYKVQVSG

-125 NISGFD
+125 NVREFD

-138 FWDLFEKSNLFLE
+138 FWDMFEKSNLFLE

-161 ILDRDVAWFFQNP
+161 ILDRDVAWFFQSP

-199 PETAHSNRTSYLTS
+199 PETAHSNRTSYLTG

-228 MISDGASEKKTRKY
+228 MISEGASEKKTRKY

-251 RMLVLF
+251 RILVLC
-257 LGEPPVEFTWRYET
+257 LGEPPAEFTWRYET
-271 ENGEIKTLTST
+271 ADGEVKTLTST
-282 PADFY
+282 PLDFY
-287 RSIVPADYGS
+287 RSIIPEDYGS
-297 DSYIMV
+297 DTYIMV
-303 MHDPTRPYYQVYEI
+303 MNDPTRPYYQVYEI

-335 LDEIKASAMA
+335 SDEIKKAAVA
-345 SIKAG
+345 SIKAD
-350 EALYASCDISLY
+350 EALYASCDISRY
-362 YKSDEGIADMDI
+362 YNDDEGIADMDI
-374 YDFGSLMGMDFEIHD
+374 YDFEALMGMDFEIHD

-408 AVDTDENDRPVKW
+408 AVDTDENDTPVKW

-435 YYTFTDEW
+435 YFTFTDEW

-451 VIRKDYLSGKAV
+451 VIRKEYLSGKAV
-463 EALSGEADMLPA
+463 EALSGESEMLPA

>member
-1 MPFYMNF
+1 
-8 KLSLGDFIDTIMK
+8 LDDFNGTMMK
-21 KTLATIVMA
+21 KTLSIIAMAT
-30 GAMVFGLNA
+30 AMVFGLEA
-39 QEIGNDELTQIR
+39 QEIGNEELVRIR
-51 GSFSHSRD
+51 ESFARTRED
-59 DMARMNAISGN
+59 IARMNAVSGN
-70 YDLRKLAVNRERQG
+70 YDLKKLAIDRERQG

-89 FKYRVKVSG
+89 FKYKVQVSG

-125 NISGFD
+125 NVREFD

-138 FWDLFEKSNLFLE
+138 FWDMFEKSNLFLE

-161 ILDRDVAWFFQNP
+161 ILDRDVAWFFQSP

-199 PETAHSNRTSYLTS
+199 PETAHSNRTSYLTG

-228 MISDGASEKKTRKY
+228 MISEGASEKKTRKY

-251 RMLVLF
+251 RILVLC
-257 LGEPPVEFTWRYET
+257 LGEPPAEFTWRYET
-271 ENGEIKTLTST
+271 ADGEVKTLTST
-282 PADFY
+282 PLDFY
-287 RSIVPADYGS
+287 RSIIPEDYGS
-297 DSYIMV
+297 NTYIMV
-303 MHDPTRPYYQVYEI
+303 MNDPTRPYYQVYEI

-335 LDEIKASAMA
+335 SDEIKKAAVA
-345 SIKAG
+345 SIKAD
-350 EALYASCDISLY
+350 EALYASCDISRY
-362 YKSDEGIADMDI
+362 YNDDEGIADMDI
-374 YDFGSLMGMDFEIHD
+374 YDFEALMGMDFEIHD

-408 AVDTDENDRPVKW
+408 AVDTDENDTPVKW

-435 YYTFTDEW
+435 YFTFTDEW

-451 VIRKDYLSGKAV
+451 VIRKEYLSGKAV
-463 EALSGEADMLPA
+463 EALSGESEMLPA

>member
-1 MPFYMNF
+1 MD
-8 KLSLGDFIDTIMK
+8 DFNGTMMK
-21 KTLATIVMA
+21 KTLSIIAMAT
-30 GAMVFGLNA
+30 AMVFGLEA
-39 QEIGNDELTQIR
+39 QEIGNEELVRIR
-51 GSFSHSRD
+51 ESFARTRED
-59 DMARMNAISGN
+59 IARMNAVSGN
-70 YDLRKLAVNRERQG
+70 YDLKKLAIDRERQG

-89 FKYRVKVSG
+89 FKYKVQVSG

-125 NISGFD
+125 NIREFD

-138 FWDLFEKSNLFLE
+138 FWDMFEKSNLFLE

-161 ILDRDVAWFFQNP
+161 ILDRDVAWFFQSP

-199 PETAHSNRTSYLTS
+199 PETAHSNRTSYLTG

-228 MISDGASEKKTRKY
+228 MISEGASEKKTRKY

-251 RMLVLF
+251 RILVLC
-257 LGEPPVEFTWRYET
+257 LGEPPAEFTWRYET
-271 ENGEIKTLTST
+271 ADGEVKTLTST
-282 PADFY
+282 PLDFY
-287 RSIVPADYGS
+287 RSIIPEDYGS
-297 DSYIMV
+297 DTYIMV
-303 MHDPTRPYYQVYEI
+303 MNDPTRPYYQVYEI

-335 LDEIKASAMA
+335 SDEIKKAAVA
-345 SIKAG
+345 SIKAD
-350 EALYASCDISLY
+350 EALYASCDISRY
-362 YKSDEGIADMDI
+362 YNDDEGIADMDI
-374 YDFGSLMGMDFEIHD
+374 YDFEALMGMDFEIHD

-408 AVDTDENDRPVKW
+408 AVDTDENDTPVKW

-435 YYTFTDEW
+435 YFTFTDEW

-451 VIRKDYLSGKAV
+451 VIRKEYLSGKAV
-463 EALSGEADMLPA
+463 EALSGESEMLPA

>member
-1 MPFYMNF
+1 MD
-8 KLSLGDFIDTIMK
+8 DFNGTMMK
-21 KTLATIVMA
+21 KTLSIIAMAT
-30 GAMVFGLNA
+30 AMVFGLEA
-39 QEIGNDELTQIR
+39 QEIGNEELVRIR
-51 GSFSHSRD
+51 ESFARTRED
-59 DMARMNAISGN
+59 IARMNAVSGN
-70 YDLRKLAVNRERQG
+70 YNLKKLAIDRERQG
-84 KTDHF
+84 KTDHL
-89 FKYRVKVSG
+89 FKYKVQVSG

-125 NISGFD
+125 NIREFD

-138 FWDLFEKSNLFLE
+138 FWDMFEKSNLFLE

-161 ILDRDVAWFFQNP
+161 ILDRDVAWFFQSP

-199 PETAHSNRTSYLTS
+199 PETAHSNRTSYLTG

-228 MISDGASEKKTRKY
+228 MISEGASEKKTRKY

-251 RMLVLF
+251 RILVLC
-257 LGEPPVEFTWRYET
+257 LGEPPAEFTWRYET
-271 ENGEIKTLTST
+271 ADGEVKTLTST
-282 PADFY
+282 PLDFY
-287 RSIVPADYGS
+287 RSIIPEDYGS
-297 DSYIMV
+297 DTYIMV
-303 MHDPTRPYYQVYEI
+303 MNDPTRPYYQVYEI

-335 LDEIKASAMA
+335 SDEIKKAAVA
-345 SIKAG
+345 SIKAD
-350 EALYASCDISLY
+350 EALYASCDISRY
-362 YKSDEGIADMDI
+362 YNDDEGIADMDI
-374 YDFGSLMGMDFEIHD
+374 YDFEALMGMDFEIHD

-408 AVDTDENDRPVKW
+408 AVDTDENDTPVKW

-435 YYTFTDEW
+435 YFTFTDEW

-451 VIRKDYLSGKAV
+451 VIRKEYLSGKAV
-463 EALSGEADMLPA
+463 EALSGESEMLPA

>member
-1 MPFYMNF
+1 MD
-8 KLSLGDFIDTIMK
+8 DFNGTMMK
-21 KTLATIVMA
+21 KTLSIIAMAT
-30 GAMVFGLNA
+30 AMVFGLEA
-39 QEIGNDELTQIR
+39 QEIGNEELVRIR
-51 GSFSHSRD
+51 ESFARTRED
-59 DMARMNAISGN
+59 IARMNAVSGN
-70 YDLRKLAVNRERQG
+70 YDLKKLAIDRERQG

-89 FKYRVKVSG
+89 FKYKVQVSG

-125 NISGFD
+125 NIREFD

-138 FWDLFEKSNLFLE
+138 FWDMFEKSNLFLE

-161 ILDRDVAWFFQNP
+161 ILDRDVAWFFQSP

-199 PETAHSNRTSYLTS
+199 PETAHSNRTSYLTG

-228 MISDGASEKKTRKY
+228 MISEGASEKKTRKY

-251 RMLVLF
+251 RILVLC
-257 LGEPPVEFTWRYET
+257 LGEPPAEFTWRYET
-271 ENGEIKTLTST
+271 ADGEVKTLTST
-282 PADFY
+282 PLDFY
-287 RSIVPADYGS
+287 RSIIPEAYGS
-297 DSYIMV
+297 DTYIMV
-303 MHDPTRPYYQVYEI
+303 MNDPTRPYYQVYEI

-335 LDEIKASAMA
+335 SDEIKKAAVA
-345 SIKAG
+345 SIKAD
-350 EALYASCDISLY
+350 EALYASCDISRY
-362 YKSDEGIADMDI
+362 YNDDEGIADMDI
-374 YDFGSLMGMDFEIHD
+374 YDFEALMGMDFEIHD

-408 AVDTDENDRPVKW
+408 AVDTDENDTPVKW

-435 YYTFTDEW
+435 YFTFTDEW

-451 VIRKDYLSGKAV
+451 VIRKEYLSGKAV
-463 EALSGEADMLPA
+463 EALSGESEMLPA

>member
-1 MPFYMNF
+1 MD
-8 KLSLGDFIDTIMK
+8 DFNGTMMK
-21 KTLATIVMA
+21 KTLSIIAMAT
-30 GAMVFGLNA
+30 AMVFGLEA
-39 QEIGNDELTQIR
+39 QEIGNEELVRIR
-51 GSFSHSRD
+51 ESFARTRED
-59 DMARMNAISGN
+59 IARMNAVSGN
-70 YDLRKLAVNRERQG
+70 YDLKKLAIDRERQG

-89 FKYRVKVSG
+89 FKYKVQVSG

-125 NISGFD
+125 NVGEFD

-138 FWDLFEKSNLFLE
+138 FWDMFEKSNLFLE

-161 ILDRDVAWFFQNP
+161 ILDRDVAWFFQSP

-199 PETAHSNRTSYLTS
+199 PETAHSNRTSYLTG

-228 MISDGASEKKTRKY
+228 MISEGASEKKTRKY

-251 RMLVLF
+251 RILVLC
-257 LGEPPVEFTWRYET
+257 LGEPPAEFTWRYET
-271 ENGEIKTLTST
+271 ADGEVKTLTST
-282 PADFY
+282 PLDFY
-287 RSIVPADYGS
+287 RSIIPEAYGS
-297 DSYIMV
+297 DTYIMV
-303 MHDPTRPYYQVYEI
+303 MNDPTRPYYQVYEI

-335 LDEIKASAMA
+335 SDEIKKAAVA
-345 SIKAG
+345 SIKAD
-350 EALYASCDISLY
+350 EALYASCDISRY
-362 YKSDEGIADMDI
+362 YNDDEGIADMDI
-374 YDFGSLMGMDFEIHD
+374 YDFEALMGMDFEIHD

-408 AVDTDENDRPVKW
+408 AVDTDENDTPVKW

-435 YYTFTDEW
+435 YFTFTDEW

-451 VIRKDYLSGKAV
+451 VIRKEYLSGKAV
-463 EALSGEADMLPA
+463 EALSGESEMLPA

>member
-1 MPFYMNF
+1 MD
-8 KLSLGDFIDTIMK
+8 DFNGTMMK
-21 KTLATIVMA
+21 KTLSIIAMAT
-30 GAMVFGLNA
+30 AMVFGLEA
-39 QEIGNDELTQIR
+39 QEIGNEELVRIQE
-51 GSFSHSRD
+51 SFARTRED
-59 DMARMNAISGN
+59 IARMNAVSGN
-70 YDLRKLAVNRERQG
+70 YDLKKLAIDRERQG
-84 KTDHF
+84 KTDHL
-89 FKYRVKVSG
+89 FKYKVQVSG

-125 NISGFD
+125 NIREFD

-138 FWDLFEKSNLFLE
+138 FWDMFEKSNLFLE

-161 ILDRDVAWFFQNP
+161 ILDRDVAWFFQSP

-199 PETAHSNRTSYLTS
+199 PETAHSNRTSYLTG

-228 MISDGASEKKTRKY
+228 MISEGASEKKTRKY

-251 RMLVLF
+251 RILVLC
-257 LGEPPVEFTWRYET
+257 LGEPPAEFTWRYET
-271 ENGEIKTLTST
+271 ADGEVKTLTST
-282 PADFY
+282 PLDFY
-287 RSIVPADYGS
+287 RSIIPEDYGS
-297 DSYIMV
+297 DTYIMV
-303 MHDPTRPYYQVYEI
+303 MNDPTRPYYQVYEI

-335 LDEIKASAMA
+335 SDEIKKAAVA
-345 SIKAG
+345 SIKAD
-350 EALYASCDISLY
+350 EALYASCDISRY
-362 YKSDEGIADMDI
+362 YNDDEGIADMDI
-374 YDFGSLMGMDFEIHD
+374 YDFEALMGMDFEIHD

-408 AVDTDENDRPVKW
+408 AVDTDENDTPVKW

-435 YYTFTDEW
+435 YFTFTDEW

-451 VIRKDYLSGKAV
+451 VIRKEYLSGKAV
-463 EALSGEADMLPA
+463 EALSGESEMLPA